1 MPSSREKVRPSVADE
16 EAKPYP
22 SPASPAQPVAV
33 PQSQQQAAQVAQQA
47 AAQAQQQQARQAAAK
62 QGSGPLLPPP
72 ITPPPLPGV
81 SRPAAAKATEE
92 PRLTKP
98 AETVSGAGA
107 RGGGMPLPLQPQ
119 QHGLGALAVAPG
131 ARGAFGR
138 PPDGKLEGLG
148 GAAGQ
153 GLNAALRGPVAA
165 PGWATEA
172 PPFVALH
179 QLDAA
184 RGRGGALTR
193 PDAAAA
199 AAVAALPSEQ
209 KNQFLSR
216 LQRMQQGGLLGSAQL
231 QPGSLT
237 GLQQAQAQHQAAQHQ
252 LLGGHGQ
259 GGLQGLTQRMML
271 GGEGP
276 GSASG
281 FTDAATAAAMMAAER
296 GGGTPAGGPGGSGG
310 GASSLGSELHSAV
323 RLGGP
328 PHRGLTS
335 EDDAKNADAF
345 DNAAAT
351 SLEASQVSSAE
362 HGLYLGAG
370 GSEMGGEGDYSHG
383 GMGDMRL
390 GGGGSSRLGAPTL
403 AAVDGPLLCDPAAN
417 LRLLEASFRC
427 TPQPSD
433 SAVPRR
439 NRARGLAPLPASF
452 PTTPPAIMENPA
464 LFEQL
469 DSDALFFSFY
479 FQQARPGA
487 CVRCRVG
494 A

>member
-199 AAVAALPSEQ
+199 AAVAALRAAAS
-209 KNQFLSR
+209 LSSASFGP
-216 LQRMQQGGLLGSAQL
+216 LGAALPWVAALGLLVSRAGAAIGPVTL
-231 QPGSLT
+231 CC
-237 GLQQAQAQHQAAQHQ
+237 GLKVGFPPA
-252 LLGGHGQ
+252 GG
-259 GGLQGLTQRMML
+259 RRR
-271 GGEGP
+271 
-276 GSASG
+276 
-281 FTDAATAAAMMAAER
+281 AAER
-296 GGGTPAGGPGGSGG
+296 
-310 GASSLGSELHSAV
+310 
-323 RLGGP
+323 R
-328 PHRGLTS
+328 HRG
-335 EDDAKNADAF
+335 
-345 DNAAAT
+345 
-351 SLEASQVSSAE
+351 
-362 HGLYLGAG
+362 
-370 GSEMGGEGDYSHG
+370 
-383 GMGDMRL
+383 
-390 GGGGSSRLGAPTL
+390 
-403 AAVDGPLLCDPAAN
+403 
-417 LRLLEASFRC
+417 
-427 TPQPSD
+427 
-433 SAVPRR
+433 
-439 NRARGLAPLPASF
+439 
-452 PTTPPAIMENPA
+452 
-464 LFEQL
+464 
-469 DSDALFFSFY
+469 
-479 FQQARPGA
+479 
-487 CVRCRVG
+487 
-494 A
+494 